1 MSSLGVEN
9 DVLEPCVWHRRDF
22 GGAGNKRQASTL
34 AEGVGGGG
42 HAEAV
47 LLGRKSNRWR
57 GRGGERRE
65 APGEEPQSKC
75 RSKEPER
82 GVRGRGRKGE
92 GLGRSAGGPIDGQR
106 AASAG
111 I

>member
-1 MSSLGVEN
+1 MAQAGFRGGGEQATGVDLGRGG
-9 DVLEPCVWHRRDF
+9 W
-22 GGAGNKRQASTL
+22 GGA
-34 AEGVGGGG
+34 

>member
-1 MSSLGVEN
+1 MRWSRAGGTGGISGGGDQATGVDLG
-9 DVLEPCVWHRRDF
+9 R
-22 GGAGNKRQASTL
+22 GGRGR
-34 AEGVGGGG
+34 GGG
-42 HAEAV
+42 HAEAM

-75 RSKEPER
+75 RSKEPGR

-92 GLGRSAGGPIDGQR
+92 GLGRSVGGPFDGQR